1 MSHNQNHFE
10 ADFRFLQDIIHSQ
23 IEREKIIFYSLLKIF
38 KVLVALSWNGSE
50 FHKSQI

>member
-23 IEREKIIFYSLLKIF
+23 IEREKRIFHLLFIPQSFQSASSSLLEWF
-38 KVLVALSWNGSE
+38 RVS
-50 FHKSQI
+50 